1 MAIANAFNHIHAAAL
16 TTDAQP
22 AATPNRR
29 ALVLAGD
36 DGETKATVARLLDQ
50 FGFDTVDAGPL
61 EEAGGSSR
69 ILRGMVLGGRPT
81 RYERTWQLRRDV
93 ETSDRPASSP
103 WRGPAS
109 GGCCVRGSWWEAI
122 SSRTA
127 AVPAFP

>member
-1 MAIANAFNHIHAAAL
+1 LAIANAFNHIHAAAL

-61 EEAGGSSR
+61 EESWR
-69 ILRGMVLGGRPT
+69 IQPDTPGYGPR
-81 RYERTWQLRRDV
+81 RTADEIRKDLAAAKRRRDQ
-93 ETSDRPASSP
+93 
-103 WRGPAS
+103 
-109 GGCCVRGSWWEAI
+109 
-122 SSRTA
+122 
-127 AVPAFP
+127 